1 MKQQYTSP
9 KSTSVCYLEP
19 LQPLCESPG
28 KSNVSHSIKTDDT
41 FSNDK
46 VWSDSDWSSDE
57 D

>member
-1 MKQQYTSP
+1 MKQQYTTP